1 MSLNTNHRA
10 VNAKKK
16 VNRVWNIGRA
26 GKVFRSSAEMQ
37 NQSA

>member
-1 MSLNTNHRA
+1 MQKRKE
-10 VNAKKK
+10 KKK